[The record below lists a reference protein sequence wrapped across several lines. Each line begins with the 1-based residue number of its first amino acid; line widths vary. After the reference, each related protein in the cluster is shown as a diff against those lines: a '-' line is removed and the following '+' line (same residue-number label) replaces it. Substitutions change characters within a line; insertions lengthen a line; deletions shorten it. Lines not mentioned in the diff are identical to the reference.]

1 MNVKVLGCITVDDN
15 NKVIEPGSTIGILG
29 GGQLGRMIILAGK
42 AMGYRFVTLDPHS
55 KCPAAQVSDDHI
67 VSKFDDFKGAD
78 YLGRNSEVITYEF
91 ENVDSAVANRLEEK
105 YYLPQ
110 GSLLL
115 KITQNRS
122 NEKSVLR
129 SLGLPVAPFEVIK
142 RDPYEVINNEPLTHL
157 KLVSKDERRLETA
170 LLKAV
175 DNLGMPAVMKTTT
188 GGYDGKGQWFIRNER
203 DFISASNAFN
213 RIEFVN
219 SDFIVE
225 KFVPFERELSVI
237 VARNKKG
244 EIETYP
250 VAENIHN
257 NSILHMTIVP
267 ARIPVEAQEQA
278 QKIAKQLAI
287 DIDLIGLLAIEMFYK
302 EDGTIYINELAPR
315 PHNSGH
321 YTMDACMTSQFEQHV
336 RAICNLPL
344 GKTDLLTP
352 VVMVNLLGQHI
363 APFMESIPNMPKEVK
378 FHLYG
383 KSEAVYNRKMGHINV
398 LSASVED
405 ALSIINNLPFID
417 A

>member
-1 MNVKVLGCITVDDN
+1 MDDN